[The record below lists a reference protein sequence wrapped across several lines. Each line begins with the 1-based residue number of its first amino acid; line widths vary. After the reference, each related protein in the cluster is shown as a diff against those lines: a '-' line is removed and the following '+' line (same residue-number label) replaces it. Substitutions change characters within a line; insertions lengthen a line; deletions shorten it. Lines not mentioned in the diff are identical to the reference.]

1 MRVEGCGRSYTNQAK
16 VLAGVAAIVASS
28 LIAVEASAHSAP
40 GPVVPDWSD
49 SNSLAVRVQGVIRP
63 RCALGSGGPVD
74 MGDLARS
81 AEARVN
87 VPLTCNMPFVMRLQ
101 ARNGAMVH
109 SELPGGQGGYS
120 GHAPYGVE
128 VAVPLID
135 PAPTGMGGRFSGS
148 QLRAGVSLDSRDAI
162 AEGGASFRFFSR
174 GSGMDLLAGQYSE
187 TITVT
192 IQPKM

>member
-1 MRVEGCGRSYTNQAK
+1 MRIGGCNRSYAARAK
-16 VLAGVAAIVASS
+16 ACAGVAAVVASF
-28 LIAVEASAHSAP
+28 LIAAEASAHSVP
-40 GPVVPDWSD
+40 GPEMPDWSET
-49 SNSLAVRVQGVIRP
+49 NSLAVQVQGVIRP
-63 RCALGSGGPVD
+63 RCALGSGGLVD
-74 MGDLARS
+74 MGDLTRS

-87 VPLTCNMPFVMRLQ
+87 IPLICNMPFVMRLN

-109 SELPGGQGGYS
+109 SEMPGGQGGYS
-120 GHAPYGVE
+120 GHVPYGIE

-135 PAPTGMGGRFSGS
+135 PSPTGMGGRFSGS

-162 AEGGASFRFFSR
+162 AAGGASFRFSSR
-174 GSGMDLLAGQYSE
+174 GSEMDLLAGQYSE